1 MEALKR
7 CTLGA
12 LRMART
18 SQVLNTSINKNPLAA
33 TYLLNNRKR
42 YFVKKA
48 NISL

>member
-18 SQVLNTSINKNPLAA
+18 SQVLNTSMSKNAA
-33 TYLLNNRKR
+33 VTSHMLNNRKCL
-42 YFVKKA
+42 FVVNKMK
-48 NISL
+48 

>member
-18 SQVLNTSINKNPLAA
+18 SQVLNTSMYKNSAA
-33 TYLLNNRKR
+33 TSYMLNNRNR
-42 YFVKKA
+42 LFRTYQD
-48 NISL
+48 